1 MDALEAILRRRSIRK
16 YRPDPVE
23 PAKVT
28 KLLAAAMAAPSAG
41 NEQPW
46 HFLIL
51 TERARLDAIPEVHP
65 YAQMLKEAPLAIVVC
80 GDERLEKHTGYWV
93 QDCAAAVQNI
103 LVAATGLGLGSVWLG
118 VHPREDRVR
127 AVRSLLGV
135 PAHVTPLAIVALG
148 YGAEEKGPSERYNDE
163 RVHREKW

>member
-1 MDALEAILRRRSIRK
+1 MDAMEAILRRRSIRK
-16 YRPDPVE
+16 YRPEPVE
-23 PAKVT
+23 PEKVT

-46 HFLIL
+46 HFLVV
-51 TERARLDAIPEVHP
+51 TERARLNAIPEVHP

-80 GDERLEKHTGYWV
+80 GDEQLEKHQGYWV

-103 LVAATGLGLGSVWLG
+103 LVAATGMGLGSVWLG

-127 AVRSLLGV
+127 AVRALLGV
-135 PAHVTPLAIVALG
+135 PAHVVPLAIVALG
-148 YGAEEKGPSERYNDE
+148 YGAEEKGPAERYNDG